1 MIGVV
6 VAAHGNLAQ
15 ELVQTTNFIV
25 GPQENLIALSID
37 PSKSVEEMKNEVK
50 RAIREVDSG
59 DGILILTDMFGGT
72 PANMT
77 LSFLEE
83 GRIEVITG
91 ANLPM
96 LIRLSQCRDGS
107 LDLYETAA
115 SIVEYARK
123 SISQATQILK
133 K

>member
-25 GPQENLIALSID
+25 GDQENLLALSID
-37 PSKSVEEMKNEVK
+37 PSRSVEEMQDEIK
-50 RAIREVDSG
+50 RAIKKVDQG
-59 DGILILTDMFGGT
+59 DGVLLLADMFGGT
-72 PANMT
+72 PANMC

-83 GRIEVITG
+83 GRVEVITG

-107 LDLYETAA
+107 MDLYETAA
-115 SIVEYARK
+115 SIVEYAQK
-123 SISQATQILK
+123 SINQAAQILK

>member
-15 ELVQTTNFIV
+15 ELVKTTNFIV
-25 GPQENLIALSID
+25 GEQKNLVALSID
-37 PSKSVEEMKNEVK
+37 PSRSVGEMKSEIK
-50 RAIREVDSG
+50 RAIKSVDDG
-59 DGILILTDMFGGT
+59 DGILVLTDMFGGT

-83 GRIEVITG
+83 GRIDVITG
-91 ANLPM
+91 VNLPM
-96 LIRLSQCRDGS
+96 LIRLSQCRDDG
-107 LDLYETAA
+107 LDLYRAA
-115 SIVEYARK
+115 SSIVEYARK

>member
-6 VAAHGNLAQ
+6 VAAHGNLAH

-25 GPQENLIALSID
+25 GEQENLLALSID
-37 PSKSVEEMKNEVK
+37 PSRSVEEMQNEIK
-50 RAIREVDSG
+50 RAIKKVDQG
-59 DGILILTDMFGGT
+59 DGVLLLADMFGGT
-72 PANMT
+72 PANMC

-83 GRIEVITG
+83 GRVEVITG

-96 LIRLSQCRDGS
+96 LIRLSQCRDS
-107 LDLYETAA
+107 SMDLYETAA
-115 SIVEYARK
+115 SIVEYAQK
-123 SISQATQILK
+123 SINQAAQILK

>member
-25 GPQENLIALSID
+25 GRQENIVALSID
-37 PSKSVEEMKNEVK
+37 PSRSVDEMQNEIK
-50 RAIREVDSG
+50 RAIRQVDQG
-59 DGILILTDMFGGT
+59 DGVLLLADMFGGT
-72 PANMT
+72 PANMS

-83 GRIEVITG
+83 GRVEVITG
-91 ANLPM
+91 TNLPM

-107 LDLYETAA
+107 MDLYETAA

-123 SISQATQILK
+123 SINQAAQILK
-133 K
+133 I

>member
-6 VAAHGNLAQ
+6 VAAHGNLAK
-15 ELVQTTNFIV
+15 ELIQTTNFIV
-25 GPQENLIALSID
+25 GHQENLIALSID
-37 PSKSVEEMKNEVK
+37 PSRSADEMQAEIKK
-50 RAIREVDSG
+50 AINKVDQG
-59 DGILILTDMFGGT
+59 NGVLVLTDMFGGT

-83 GRIEVITG
+83 GRVEVITG

-107 LDLYETAA
+107 MDLYETAA
-115 SIVEYARK
+115 SLVEHGRK

>member
-25 GPQENLIALSID
+25 GPQESLMALSID
-37 PSKSVEEMKNEVK
+37 PSKSVEEMQNEIK
-50 RAIREVDSG
+50 RAVRKVDQG
-59 DGILILTDMFGGT
+59 HGILVLTDMFGGT

-83 GRIEVITG
+83 GRVEVITG

-96 LIRLSQCRDGS
+96 LIRLSQCRDSG
-107 LDLYETAA
+107 LGLYETAA

-123 SISQATQILK
+123 SISQATRILK

>member
-6 VAAHGNLAQ
+6 VAAHGNLAE

-25 GPQENLIALSID
+25 GPQKNLLALSID
-37 PSKSVEEMKNEVK
+37 PSRSVEQMQSEIRK
-50 RAIREVDSG
+50 AINRVDQGS
-59 DGILILTDMFGGT
+59 GILVLTDMFGGT
-72 PANMT
+72 PANMSLT
-77 LSFLEE
+77 FLEE
-83 GRIEVITG
+83 GRVEVITG

-96 LIRLSQCRDGS
+96 LIRLSQCRDSG

-123 SISQATQILK
+123 SISQATEILRK
-133 K
+133 

>member
-25 GPQENLIALSID
+25 GHQESLMALSID
-37 PSKSVEEMKNEVK
+37 PSRSVEEMQNEIK
-50 RAIREVDSG
+50 RAVKEVDQG
-59 DGILILTDMFGGT
+59 HGILVLTDMFGGT

-83 GRIEVITG
+83 GRVEVITG

-96 LIRLSQCRDGS
+96 LIRLSQCRDSG

-123 SISQATQILK
+123 SISQATRILK

>member
-6 VAAHGNLAQ
+6 VAANGNLAQ
-15 ELVQTTNFIV
+15 ELVQTTNFMV
-25 GPQENLIALSID
+25 GRQESLVALSID
-37 PSKSVEEMKNEVK
+37 PSRSVEEMKNDIK
-50 RAIREVDSG
+50 RAVKKVDEG
-59 DGILILTDMFGGT
+59 YGILVLTDMFGGT

-77 LSFLEE
+77 LGFLEE

-96 LIRLSQCRDGS
+96 LIRLRQCRDGG
-107 LDLYETAA
+107 LGPYETAV
-115 SIVEYARK
+115 SIVEYTRE

-133 K
+133 Q

>member
-25 GPQENLIALSID
+25 GPQESLTALSID
-37 PSKSVEEMKNEVK
+37 PSRSVEEMQSEIK
-50 RAIREVDSG
+50 RAVQKVDQG
-59 DGILILTDMFGGT
+59 HGILVLTDMFGGT

-83 GRIEVITG
+83 GRVEVITG

-96 LIRLSQCRDGS
+96 LIRLSQCRDSG
-107 LDLYETAA
+107 LGLYETAA

-123 SISQATQILK
+123 SISQATRILK

>member
-107 LDLYETAA
+107 LDLYKTAA

>member
-37 PSKSVEEMKNEVK
+37 PSRSVEDMQNEIK
-50 RAIREVDSG
+50 KAINAVDQG
-59 DGILILTDMFGGT
+59 DGILVLTDMFGGT

-83 GRIEVITG
+83 GRVEVITG

-107 LDLYETAA
+107 LGLYETAA